1 MLLQEDA
8 VLQQSHLTHSHP
20 SNILK
25 LRSPDKNAVL
35 SYPFELKDQGA
46 NLRGLPYNVTVAWN
60 TMPKVGVLPCR
71 HAAKLNP
78 YSSRSDDCHCI

>member
-1 MLLQEDA
+1 M
-8 VLQQSHLTHSHP
+8 LQQSHLTHSHP